1 MDRKLLG
8 LVAVAGLG
16 LTVAFGAAAAAN
28 GDEPVATAAKKAK
41 KVKKVKVKT
50 GIYTQTV
57 KRKITIGGQK
67 VEVAERG
74 AISTVKGKISDVI
87 WGLLFRGPDGNP
99 CEVTALPPLEWPNI
113 TYNYYFQPKK
123 PVAPNR
129 KNRFS
134 FKSKPGSPIAGS
146 IRGRFLTPK
155 KATFTIKAAE
165 GNCKAKMTFK
175 KAKFTTG
182 D

>member
-8 LVAVAGLG
+8 LVVVAGLG
-16 LTVAFGAAAAAN
+16 LTVAFGATAAN

-50 GIYTQTV
+50 GVYTQTV
-57 KRKITIGGQK
+57 KHSVTISGQK
-67 VEVAERG
+67 LEVTEKG
-74 AISTVKGKISDVI
+74 AVSTQRGKISDVV
-87 WGLLFRGPDGNP
+87 WSLLFRGSDGQL
-99 CEVTALPPLEWPNI
+99 CEIPALPPLEWPNPV
-113 TYNYYFQPKK
+113 YSYFFRSKK

-134 FKSKPGSPIAGS
+134 FKSKAGSPVPGSIK
-146 IRGRFLTPK
+146 GRFLNAN
-155 KATFTIKAAE
+155 KATFTIKVAV
-165 GNCKAKMTFK
+165 GGCKAKMTFK
-175 KAKFTTG
+175 KAKSTPV